1 MCQRAL
7 GLIIELD
14 LMGLHRFKPI
24 IKPNLI
30 GLNIFYKVQV
40 IRLGRGEGFM
50 FQIKFVSL
58 KL

>member
-1 MCQRAL
+1 MGQHAL

-14 LMGLHRFKPI
+14 LMGLHRLKPI

-30 GLNIFYKVQV
+30 GFNIFYKVRV
-40 IRLGRGEGFM
+40 IRLGRGEGFR
-50 FQIKFVSL
+50 FQIMFVGF

>member
-1 MCQRAL
+1 MSQYAL

-14 LMGLHRFKPI
+14 LMGLHKPKPI

-40 IRLGRGEGFM
+40 IGLGRGECFR
-50 FQIKFVSL
+50 FR
-58 KL
+58 